1 MTEATWWLPSSTFKK
16 SNTRAVNVAKQDAV
30 ASSRRSTRPGDP
42 ADSAGSNPVG
52 SNPIES
58 GETPETSPA
67 VIFDRATV
75 AYGRVPVLEDV
86 HGTVEI
92 GRTAAV
98 IGPNGAGKSTLIKAV
113 LGLAPVVSGSV
124 TVLGRPPMQARRWI
138 AYVPQVDALG
148 PELRVTVAQV
158 VLMGRYRSVGWVRR
172 PTFTDRT
179 IAARALE
186 TVGLTHHARDRFET
200 LSGGQRQRVLLAR
213 AIAQQPHL
221 LLLDEPFDGVD
232 VLSQQALLSALTAVR
247 SGGTSVVISTHDL
260 ALAHLT
266 CDSVWLLNRH
276 QFGFGPAASTLTP
289 EKLRAAYQ
297 GNAPHHLPRHRAE

>member
-1 MTEATWWLPSSTFKK
+1 MTEAMRWLPGSTIKK
-16 SNTRAVNVAKQDAV
+16 SDKRSVNVTEQDA
-30 ASSRRSTRPGDP
+30 ATPSRQSTRPGNST
-42 ADSAGSNPVG
+42 DSIRSNPVG
-52 SNPIES
+52 PNLVES
-58 GETPETSPA
+58 DEKPGTSPA

-75 AYGRVPVLEDV
+75 AYDRVPVLENV

-92 GRTAAV
+92 GRTVAV

-124 TVLGRPPMQARRWI
+124 TVLGRPPAQARRRV

-200 LSGGQRQRVLLAR
+200 LPGGQRQQVLLAR

-232 VLSQQALLSALTAVR
+232 VLSQQALLSALAAVR
-247 SGGTSVVISTHDL
+247 SGGTSVVISTNDL
-260 ALAHLT
+260 ALAHLA

-289 EKLRAAYQ
+289 EKLRAAYH
-297 GNAPHHLPRHRAE
+297 GTAPHHLPRHRAE